1 MESSRD
7 SRAQG
12 AGISIAKR
20 TLLERWRRGSF
31 VAESIPRRINGDPTP
46 LSFAQQ
52 RLWFLEQIVP
62 GTAVHNIPG
71 AVRVQGRLDVE
82 AVERSIQEILRR
94 HEALRTTFVVIA
106 ERPMQVVLP
115 AGPLTLPVVAVT
127 ATTDAEREAEITRYL
142 AEEAR
147 TPFDLTSAPLFRAK
161 LLRLRDDEYIFSL
174 TMHHIATDGWSFG
187 VFLREFTTLYSA
199 FAAGRPSPLP
209 ELPIQYADF
218 SNWQQARLD
227 KGELER
233 QLCYWREQLGDESI
247 MLELPTDRPRPASMT
262 FAGARYPIALPISL
276 TDALR
281 TVSQRESA
289 TLYMSL
295 LAAFFALLYR
305 YTGQQDIRIGCP
317 IANRNRAEIEP
328 LIGFF
333 VNTLVMRA
341 QVSGEMSFAALLGR
355 VREAALGAYAHQDMP
370 FEKLVEELRPNRSL
384 SRSPLFQAAFLLQ
397 NASSPSIAIE
407 GLTVSPMAAPSATAS
422 FDLTLSMTET
432 KDGLEGY
439 LEYSTELFDEP
450 TIARMAGHLRVLLDG
465 IVARPDANLADL
477 SILPE
482 SERQLILS
490 LSRRRAYAPPE
501 IAIHRRFERQA
512 ARSPDATAVVCE
524 GKTITYRE
532 LNEHANRLAGRLR
545 IQGLK
550 PDVLA
555 GICLDRSPALIVAI
569 LGVLKAGGAYLPL
582 DPACP
587 QQRIRFMI
595 EDARVPI
602 LITAEKHA
610 AMLPGHCARV
620 VLLDGATDAPTEECQ
635 ANSDVAVHGGN
646 LAYVIYTSG
655 STGRPKGVMVTHD
668 NVARLFSAAAE
679 SLRYDEQDVWTM
691 FHSGAFDFSVWEIWG
706 ALLYGGRLVIV
717 PFDVSRSAEN
727 LYDLVCSERVTVLN
741 QTPSA
746 FAQFS
751 RVDAARG
758 GEACLRLIIFG
769 GEALDVRILKS
780 WFDRH
785 GDARPQLVNM
795 YGITETT
802 VHVTCRPLS
811 RADLET
817 AWRSAIGR
825 PLPDLDLVVLDSRR
839 QLVPLGVSGEAYVG
853 GAGVARGYLG
863 QPGLTSERFG
873 PLPWSYEPGGR
884 YYRTGDLMR
893 RRSNGDLEFLGRIDQ
908 QVKIRGFR
916 IELGEIE
923 AALLEHADVHAA
935 VVIDLDHPTKGKC
948 IVAYVNQKGAVCN
961 HSCADRALQRTAQW
975 QAVFDEIYRKA
986 PPVDDP
992 SFNTLGWTSSY
1003 TGQPIAA
1010 EEMHEWVQQTV
1021 RQILSLRPRTVLEI
1035 GCGTGLLLC
1044 RVAPFCE
1051 RYVGTDISQ
1060 AALRGLEE
1068 QASSLIGVTLRHSPA
1083 DAFHEDDRDA
1093 HDLVIINSVAQYFP
1107 DIGYLVRVM
1116 EHAVN
1121 AVRDGGAIF
1130 VGDIRSLLLLQR
1142 FHASVVVHRAG
1153 HPLAPEELES
1163 LVAQAVLDEHELV
1176 IDPAFF
1182 LELRRH
1188 LPRIGAVEVR
1198 LKRGRHWNEMTRFR
1212 YDVVLHI
1219 GVPTASVSPATSL
1232 DWSSSD
1238 VTMPELRRL
1247 LSGDVPDVIV
1257 VKSVPNAR
1265 LRDALEW
1272 TGTDAMD
1279 PEQFWRL
1286 EDEYPC
1292 TVDVR
1297 WAGPDRDGYFDVV
1310 ITGRTMS
1317 SDGPLRRIQVESA
1330 EPETTAPAIDWSAYA
1345 NRPLDSS
1352 FRQQLT
1358 AKLQRFLKHRLPD
1371 YMLPSYIMQ
1380 LDVIPLTS
1388 NGKIDRKALP
1398 DPSQSRPELY
1408 DALVAPRTPLERK
1421 LADIWADVLGVDQ
1434 VGMND
1439 SFFDLGGHSILATQ
1453 LIYRLRDVLHVDVP
1467 LRVLFERPTVAWMS
1481 RAIETKKRT
1490 GSIDTMP
1497 QTNLRAE
1504 VVLDPSIRGTLS
1516 VSSRPLTSP
1525 RAILLTGASG
1535 FLGAFLLRELLG
1547 RTDAKIHCLVRAV
1560 DGEQA
1565 LVRLRDNLSS
1575 LRIAEGQLTKRVVP
1589 LAGDMARPLL
1599 GLSIAEFEALT
1610 DTIESIYHC
1619 GSTVNF
1625 IWPYAGLKAANVLGM
1640 QELLQLASRRFVKRV
1655 HLVSTL
1661 HVFSSR
1667 EASAGRELREEDIPD
1682 DPEGLA
1688 LGYTQSKWVAEQLA
1702 MEARGRGISV
1712 DIFRPGRIWGD
1723 SRSGACQRHDFL
1735 WLLLNACI
1743 EKGIAPQFDGPV
1755 NVIPVDYASKA
1766 IVQLS
1771 LGSVSVGQTFHLANG
1786 ASCRW
1791 IDILEVLGSYGYLL
1805 RIVPFAT
1812 WRDAIVR
1819 HAEVEPTSAAF
1830 RIAPLL
1836 GGITTQGTEFP
1847 VSISCRN
1854 TLAGL
1859 SRSDISCPLI
1869 DRGLLSTY
1877 VSHFVKTEFF
1887 PRVGHLPLSRRSSRV
1902 KE

>member
-1 MESSRD
+1 MELSGKSPD
-7 SRAQG
+7 HG

-20 TLLERWRRGSF
+20 QLLERWRRGSY
-31 VAESIPRRINGDPTP
+31 VAETIPKRLDVDPTP

-115 AGPLTLPVVAVT
+115 AEPLTLPVIAVT
-127 ATTDAEREAEITRYL
+127 ATTDAEREAEISRCL

-161 LLRLRDDEYIFSL
+161 LLRLRCDEHIFIL

-199 FAAGRPSPLP
+199 FAAGRPSPLA
-209 ELPIQYADF
+209 ELPIQYGDF
-218 SNWQQARLD
+218 SNWQRARLD
-227 KGELER
+227 RGELER
-233 QLCYWREQLGDESI
+233 QLSYWRKQLGDERV
-247 MLELPTDRPRPASMT
+247 MLDLPTDRPRPASMT
-262 FAGARYPIALPISL
+262 LAGARHSVALPISL
-276 TDALR
+276 TNALR
-281 TVSQRESA
+281 AVSQQESA
-289 TLYMSL
+289 TLYMTL
-295 LAAFFALLYR
+295 LAAFFVLLYR
-305 YTGQQDIRIGCP
+305 YTRQQDIRIGCP

-333 VNTLVMRA
+333 VNTLVIRA
-341 QVSGEMSFAALLGR
+341 EVSGEMSFAALLGR

-370 FEKLVEELRPNRSL
+370 FEKLVEELRPDRSL
-384 SRSPLFQAAFLLQ
+384 SHSPLFQAAFLLQ
-397 NASSPSIAIE
+397 NAPSPPIAIE
-407 GLTVSPMAAPSATAS
+407 GLTFLPMAVHGATAI
-422 FDLTLSMTET
+422 FDLTLSMMET

-450 TIARMAGHLRVLLDG
+450 TIARMGGHLRVLLDG
-465 IVARPDANLADL
+465 IAAKPDAKLADL

-482 SERQLILS
+482 SERHLILS
-490 LSRRRAYAPPE
+490 LSRRRRYAPPE
-501 IAIHRRFERQA
+501 IVVHRRFEQQA

-524 GKTITYRE
+524 GTTITYRE
-532 LNEHANRLAGRLR
+532 LNERANRLAGRLR
-545 IQGLK
+545 TQGLR

-582 DPACP
+582 DPAYP

-595 EDARVPI
+595 EDAGAPI
-602 LITAEKHA
+602 LITTEKHA
-610 AMLPGHCARV
+610 AMLPEHSARV
-620 VLLDGATDAPTEECQ
+620 VLLDGATDDPVGDCPE
-635 ANSDVAVHGGN
+635 NPDVTVHGGN

-679 SLRYDEQDVWTM
+679 SLRYDERDVWTM
-691 FHSGAFDFSVWEIWG
+691 FHSCAFDFSVWEILG

-717 PFDVSRSAEN
+717 PYDVSRSAEN
-727 LYDLVCSERVTVLN
+727 FYDLVCSERVTVLN

-758 GEACLRLIIFG
+758 GKTCLRLIIFG
-769 GEALDVRILKS
+769 GEATDVRMLKS

-785 GDARPQLVNM
+785 GDSRPQLVNM

-802 VHVTCRPLS
+802 VHVTCRSLS
-811 RADLET
+811 IADLDT
-817 AWRSAIGR
+817 ASRSPIGR
-825 PLPDLDLVVLDSRR
+825 PLPDLDLVVLDSRG
-839 QLVPLGVSGEAYVG
+839 QPVPLGVFGEAYVG

-863 QPGLTSERFG
+863 QPGLTSERFV
-873 PLPWSYEPGGR
+873 PLPRIEEPGVR

-916 IELGEIE
+916 VELGEIE
-923 AALLEHADVHAA
+923 ATLLEHADVHAA

-948 IVAYVNQKGAVCN
+948 IVAYVNQKAAVFE
-961 HSCADRALQRTAQW
+961 SRADPALRRIGQW
-975 QAVFDEIYRKA
+975 QAVFDEIYRKT

-992 SFNTLGWTSSY
+992 SFNISGWTSSY

-1010 EEMHEWVQQTV
+1010 EEMHEWLQQTV
-1021 RQILSLRPRTVLEI
+1021 RRILALRPRNVLEI

-1044 RVAPFCE
+1044 RLAPLCE

-1060 AALRGLEE
+1060 AALAGIER
-1068 QASSLIGVTLRHSPA
+1068 QISSMVDVTLRHSPA
-1083 DAFHEDDRDA
+1083 DAFHEGDRDA
-1093 HDLVIINSVAQYFP
+1093 YNLVIINSVAQYFP
-1107 DIGYLVRVM
+1107 DIAYLVRVM
-1116 EHAVN
+1116 EHAVD
-1121 AVRDGGAIF
+1121 AVHDGGAIF
-1130 VGDIRSLLLLQR
+1130 VGDIRSLPLLHA
-1142 FHASVVVHRAG
+1142 FHASVVTHRAG
-1153 HPLAPEELES
+1153 HPLAPEEVES
-1163 LVAQAVLDEHELV
+1163 RVAQAVLDEHELV

-1188 LPRIGAVEVR
+1188 LPRIGGVEVR

-1219 GVPTASVSPATSL
+1219 GAPTVTAGPATSL

-1238 VTMPELRRL
+1238 ITMPELRRL
-1247 LSGDVPDVIV
+1247 LSGDAPDVIV
-1257 VKSVPNAR
+1257 VNGVPDAR
-1265 LRDALEW
+1265 LRDAFECV
-1272 TGTDAMD
+1272 GTDAMD
-1279 PEQFWRL
+1279 PEQFWSL
-1286 EDEYPC
+1286 QDEFRC
-1292 TVDVR
+1292 VVDVR
-1297 WAGPDRDGYFDVV
+1297 WAGPARDGYFDVV
-1310 ITGRTMS
+1310 VAGNVMS
-1317 SDGPLRRIQVESA
+1317 SDDSPRRIQVESA
-1330 EPETTAPAIDWSAYA
+1330 EPETTVPAIDWSVYA
-1345 NRPLDSS
+1345 NRPLGSG
-1352 FRQQLT
+1352 FNHQLR
-1358 AKLQRFLKHRLPD
+1358 AELQRFLKQRLPD
-1371 YMLPSYIMQ
+1371 YMLPSHIMQ
-1380 LDVIPLTS
+1380 LDAFPLTS

-1398 DPSQSRPELY
+1398 VPSQSRPDLY
-1408 DALVAPRTPLERK
+1408 DALVAPRTPLERR
-1421 LADIWADVLGVDQ
+1421 LGDIWAEVLGVDR

-1467 LRVLFERPTVAWMS
+1467 LRTLFERPTVAWMS
-1481 RAIETKKRT
+1481 HVIETKNRT

-1497 QTNLRAE
+1497 QADFRAE
-1504 VVLDPSIRGTLS
+1504 AVLDSSIRRALY
-1516 VSSRPLTSP
+1516 VSSRPSTSP

-1535 FLGAFLLRELLG
+1535 FLGAFLLRELLV
-1547 RTDAKIHCLVRAV
+1547 RTDAKIYCLVRAG

-1565 LVRLRDNLSS
+1565 LARLRGNLAS
-1575 LRIAEGQLTKRVVP
+1575 LHIAEGQFAARVLA
-1589 LAGDMARPLL
+1589 LAGDMARPFL
-1599 GLSIAEFEALT
+1599 GLSGADFEMLT
-1610 DTIESIYHC
+1610 ATLDSIYHC

-1640 QELLQLASRRFVKRV
+1640 QELLRVASRGCVKRV

-1667 EASAGRELREEDIPD
+1667 EAAAGRELREEDLPD
-1682 DPEGLA
+1682 DPEGLS

-1702 MEARGRGISV
+1702 IEARRRGISV

-1723 SRSGACQRHDFL
+1723 SHSGACQRHDFL
-1735 WLLLNACI
+1735 WLLLKACI
-1743 EKGIAPQFDGPV
+1743 ETGVAPQFDGPV

-1766 IVQLS
+1766 IVHLS
-1771 LGSVSVGQTFHLANG
+1771 LGSVSSGQTFHLANG

-1791 IDILEVLGSYGYLL
+1791 IEILEVLGSYGYQFQ
-1805 RIVPFAT
+1805 IVPFAT
-1812 WRDAIVR
+1812 WCDAIVR
-1819 HAEVEPTSAAF
+1819 HAEAQSTSAAF
-1830 RIAPLL
+1830 WIAPLL
-1836 GGITTQGTEFP
+1836 GGITAQGAELP
-1847 VSISCRN
+1847 VTISCQN
-1854 TLAGL
+1854 TLVGL
-1859 SRSDISCPLI
+1859 SGSDISCPSI

-1877 VSHFVKTEFF
+1877 VSHFIDNGFL
-1887 PRVGHLPLSRRSSRV
+1887 PRVRSFH
-1902 KE
+1902 